1 MRSSLLLS
9 ALFPSL
15 LFGQS
20 PINGPRPGHSDLL
33 EATIWM
39 QCKGPCTARL
49 EYWKLDRPDSVLT
62 TAEQR
67 SDAAKAHAMD
77 FVMTPVV
84 PGTTYGYRPIVND
97 EPVDVGQPLTFHTQ
111 PLWRH
116 RTDPPPFTM
125 AIGSCAYVNEPA
137 YDRPGKAYGGEYV
150 IFDAIAEKDPDLML
164 WLGDNIYLRE
174 PDWGSR
180 SGYLHRYTHTRSTPE
195 LQRLLRS
202 THHYAIWDDHDF
214 GPNDGDG
221 SFVQSELAREMFDLF
236 WPNPTCGVPGV
247 IGTTTMVNH
256 LDVDLFL
263 MDDRTFRVTGDM
275 RTNTPALL
283 GPEQLDWLIRALKA
297 SRAPFKL
304 VAIGNQV
311 LNDAAVYE
319 NYATMPQERA
329 ELLRRIEEEGIHGV
343 VFLTGDRHFTEL
355 SEVRLKDGR
364 VIYDLTVSPLTS
376 GVYKVKE
383 ANTNRV
389 DGTVVEQR
397 NFATLS
403 FSGPVKERTMTIR
416 VHDAQGVLLW
426 ERIVA
431 RSRSEK

>member
-1 MRSSLLLS
+1 MRSTLLIS
-9 ALFPSL
+9 ALLPLF

-20 PINGPRPGHSDLL
+20 TINGPMPGHSDLL

-49 EYWKLDRPDSVLT
+49 EYWAMDRPDSVLT
-62 TAEQR
+62 TAEQT

-77 FVMTPVV
+77 FTMAPVV

-97 EPVDVGQPLTFHTQ
+97 KVVDVGQPLTFHTQ

-125 AIGSCAYVNEPA
+125 AIGSCAYINEPA
-137 YDRPGKAYGGEYV
+137 YDRPGRAYGGEYV
-150 IFDAIAEKDPDLML
+150 IFDAIADKKPDVML

-180 SGYLHRYTHTRSTPE
+180 SGYLHRYTHARSTPE

-214 GPNDGDG
+214 GPNDADG
-221 SFVQSELAREMFDLF
+221 SFVQSALAREMFDLF

-247 IGTTTMVNH
+247 NGTTTMVNH
-256 LDVDLFL
+256 VDVDLFL
-263 MDDRTFRVTGDM
+263 MDDRTFRVPGNLM
-275 RTNTPALL
+275 NSTPALL
-283 GPEQLDWLIRALKA
+283 GNEQLDWLIRALKA
-297 SRAPFKL
+297 SSAPFKL
-304 VAIGNQV
+304 VAIGSQV

-343 VFLTGDRHFTEL
+343 IFLTGDRHFTEL

-364 VIYDLTVSPLTS
+364 VVYDLTVSPLTS
-376 GVYKVKE
+376 GVYKAKE
-383 ANTNRV
+383 TNTNRV
-389 DGTVVEQR
+389 EGTVVEER

-403 FSGPVKERTMTIR
+403 FSGTLKERVMLIR
-416 VHDAQGVLLW
+416 VFDSKGTLLW
-426 ERIVA
+426 ERSIP
-431 RSRSEK
+431 RSTKTK